1 MNFLFPIIIIILTS
15 VQPMSA
21 QNITGEYHLQGVH
34 DAAGGFRF
42 TKEGTFEFFFIYG
55 VVDRAATGKYSF
67 ENNVIKLDSDKEPGK
82 DFPITS
88 QKKNGKGYTIHVSDP
103 NTYLL
108 RNIICIYYINGIEN
122 VTYSDD
128 NGKISIDAER
138 VDKIMLVHELFA
150 DVPSI
155 IKDEAN
161 DNNLFEVVLSPSL
174 GMVSFEGIDFTLE
187 GKTLTCLPNYVLP
200 FQHVTFVKQ

>member
-1 MNFLFPIIIIILTS
+1 MNFLLVIIFTFLISYQT
-15 VQPMSA
+15 MSA
-21 QNITGEYHLQGVH
+21 QNIHGEYHLQGVQ

-55 VVDRAATGKYSF
+55 VVDRAATGKYSVQG
-67 ENNVIKLDSDKEPGK
+67 NLVKLDSDKEPGK
-82 DFPITS
+82 DFPITTQS
-88 QKKNGKGYTIHVSDP
+88 KSGKGYTIQVSDP

-108 RNIICIYYINGIEN
+108 RNIICVYYIDGKEN
-122 VTYSDD
+122 VAYSDD
-128 NGKISIDAER
+128 NGLISIDAPH

-150 DVPSI
+150 DVPSV

-161 DNNLFEVVLSPSL
+161 ENNHFEVTLSPSL
-174 GMVSFEGIDFTLE
+174 AMVSFEGVDFTLE

-200 FQHVTFVKQ
+200 FQHVTFIKN